1 MTALGERYRLDGV
14 VGAGSFATVHRAR
27 DERLDADVAVKVLA
41 ENHSLNPEIRERFIA
56 EGRSLRRVGGRHL
69 VSVHDIDQ
77 NERQQPYLVLELAD
91 RGSLRRRVEELRAG
105 GWRATGADVLA
116 VARPL
121 AAAVAAVHRAQ
132 LVHRDLSPGNLLLTS
147 TSGEAARAVGIE
159 SSPSAVVRADE
170 RLLVADLGMCKDLA
184 RSSGLTVAAGT
195 DGFRPPEQSRPGT
208 VDIRADIWAMSALL
222 RWLIDDAAMPEAL
235 QDVLARG
242 LSEDPVS
249 RQSEATAWIA
259 EVEESLA
266 PPPPA
271 QPAGGTAPEAVGGSA
286 ENGPAGAAD
295 GSPGADGDSEA
306 RSSGADGTTTHTTA
320 SQATHDPDGS
330 RANTPTRSPR
340 RRALLVALPALA
352 LGVGLGAGS
361 LLGLD
366 ASAPSA
372 AVDSSLAI
380 AGPDEIRVG
389 EQAVFTAEVQGVD
402 SWVWTLPTGEHLVD
416 AQQATLTASGPGR
429 AELVLRARTPE
440 GQELEARRVV
450 RVHA

>member
-1 MTALGERYRLDGV
+1 MTALGERYRLGGV
-14 VGAGSFATVHRAR
+14 IGAGSFATVHRAR

-77 NERQQPYLVLELAD
+77 NDHQQPYLVLELAD
-91 RGSLRRRVEELRAG
+91 RGSLRRRVEQLRAG

-121 AAAVAAVHRAQ
+121 AAAVAAVHRAR

-159 SSPSAVVRADE
+159 SSPSAVVRSDE

-222 RWLIDDAAMPEAL
+222 RWLIDDTDMPQAL

-242 LSEDPVS
+242 LSEDPGS
-249 RQSEATAWIA
+249 RQAEATQWIA
-259 EVEESLA
+259 EIEEALA

-271 QPAGGTAPEAVGGSA
+271 LPAGGTAP
-286 ENGPAGAAD
+286 
-295 GSPGADGDSEA
+295 GADGDSA
-306 RSSGADGTTTHTTA
+306 ANAPAGAVA
-320 SQATHDPDGS
+320 GS
-330 RANTPTRSPR
+330 TRADIGPR

-352 LGVGLGAGS
+352 LGVGLGAGA

-372 AVDSSLAI
+372 AGDSSLAI
-380 AGPDEIRVG
+380 AGPDEIQVS
-389 EQAVFTAEVQGVD
+389 EQAVFTAEVEGVD

-416 AQQATLTASGPGR
+416 AEQATLTASGPGR
-429 AELVLRARTPE
+429 AELVLRARTTE

-450 RVHA
+450 RVRA

>member
-1 MTALGERYRLDGV
+1 MTALGERYRLGGV
-14 VGAGSFATVHRAR
+14 IGAGSFATVHRAR

-77 NERQQPYLVLELAD
+77 NDHQQPYLVLELAD

-105 GWRATGADVLA
+105 GWRASGADVLA

-222 RWLIDDAAMPEAL
+222 RWLIDDAEMPQAL
-235 QDVLARG
+235 QDVLTRG
-242 LSEDPVS
+242 LSEDPDA
-249 RQSEATAWIA
+249 RQAEATEWIA

-271 QPAGGTAPEAVGGSA
+271 QPAGGTAPEAVG
-286 ENGPAGAAD
+286 GPAGAAD

-320 SQATHDPDGS
+320 SQATHAPTGS
-330 RANTPTRSPR
+330 GAKAPTSSPR
-340 RRALLVALPALA
+340 RRALLVALPVLA

-372 AVDSSLAI
+372 AGDFSLAI

-416 AQQATLTASGPGR
+416 EQQATLTASGPGR
-429 AELVLRARTPE
+429 AELVLRARTTE

-450 RVHA
+450 RVRA